1 MGYTHHMMSN
11 KIVKAYG
18 YARVSGQAQV
28 EGDGLRRQ
36 RDAIQRCA
44 EAGGYKVERI
54 FAEEGVSGT
63 TEDRPALVQ
72 LLMQL
77 GDEAKGVHVVIV
89 EKLDRLARDLMVQEA
104 IVRDFQKQGYV
115 LVSALEGPDL
125 CADDPSRKFIR
136 QIFGAVAEYEKSM
149 LVLKLKAARE
159 RKKAI
164 EGKCEG
170 RKAYGETPEE
180 QAIIRRM
187 RALRR
192 RKANRPGST
201 YQEIADRLNQENI
214 PAKCGGRWNRGQVY
228 RVLQRKILKLSSN

>member
-1 MGYTHHMMSN
+1 MNYTHHMMSSEL
-11 KIVKAYG
+11 IKAYG

-36 RDAIQRCA
+36 REAILRCA
-44 EAGGYKVERI
+44 EAGGYRVEKV
-54 FAEEGVSGT
+54 FTEEGFSGT

-72 LLMQL
+72 LLMHL
-77 GDEAKGVHVVIV
+77 GDDTNGANVVIV
-89 EKLDRLARDLMVQEA
+89 EKLDRLAHDLMVQEA

-115 LVSALEGPDL
+115 LVSAMEGPDL

-149 LVLKLKAARE
+149 LVLKLKAACE
-159 RKKAI
+159 RKKAA

-170 RKAYGETPEE
+170 RKPYGETPKER
-180 QAIIRRM
+180 AIIRRM
-187 RALRR
+187 RALRC

-214 PAKCGGRWNRGQVY
+214 PAKCGGTWNRGQVY
-228 RVLQRKILKLSSN
+228 RVLKRKIPTI